1 MAKNHGFTALQ
12 SAKVGKWDIRI
23 HIEILGYLSI
33 SLILEYELL
42 SDNLIA
48 KNRGF
53 TALQSAKVAI
63 VDS

>member
-1 MAKNHGFTALQ
+1 MVQWLYC
-12 SAKVGKWDIRI
+12 SANWESGIMGYKD
-23 HIEILGYLSI
+23 IEILGYLLV
-33 SLILEYELL
+33 SLILEYDLL
-42 SDNLIA
+42 SHNLMA